1 MVVACASTRDEPTTV
16 RQYQYLAT
24 DATIDALGR
33 LRRPWAGYRIGD
45 DTLLVALAEGG
56 TIRVGVEGADV
67 EPDFEAYRLSAE
79 ATDDTADALTPADA
93 FGAGRNDVVVF
104 RSATWIEG
112 PAPSD
117 DGVAGT
123 QRVMQFTGAPRQL
136 SPSAAAA
143 CAVDDAFVVAT
154 SAGTGM
160 LVRCGVRPHTLDV
173 TLDPA
178 AIAQFLRERQYGE
191 ASTGG

>member
-1 MVVACASTRDEPTTV
+1 M

-45 DTLLVALAEGG
+45 DALLVALAEGG
-56 TIRVGVEGADV
+56 AVRIGVEGADV
-67 EPDFEAYRLSAE
+67 EPDFEAFRLTAE
-79 ATDDTADALTPADA
+79 AVDAAADGLADAGA
-93 FGAGRNDVVVF
+93 FGAARNDVVVF

-117 DGVAGT
+117 DGVTGT

-143 CAVDDAFVVAT
+143 CAVDDACVVAT
-154 SAGTGM
+154 SAGTG
-160 LVRCGVRPHTLDV
+160 LLLRCGVRPHTLDV
-173 TLDPA
+173 TLDSA
-178 AIAQFLRERQYGE
+178 AIAQFLRERQYGD
-191 ASTGG
+191 ASSGR

>member
-1 MVVACASTRDEPTTV
+1 M

-33 LRRPWAGYRIGD
+33 LRRPWAGYHVGD

-56 TIRVGVEGADV
+56 TIRIGVEGADV
-67 EPDFEAYRLSAE
+67 EPDFEAFRLTAE
-79 ATDDTADALTPADA
+79 AVDGIVDEPTAAQA
-93 FGAGRNDVVVF
+93 FGTGRNDVVVF

-117 DGVAGT
+117 DGVTGT

-143 CAVDDAFVVAT
+143 CAVDDACVVAT

-160 LVRCGVRPHTLDV
+160 LVRCGVRPRTLDV
-173 TLDPA
+173 TLDSA
-178 AIAQFLRERQYGE
+178 AIAQFLRERQYGAE
-191 ASTGG
+191 PSGS

>member
-1 MVVACASTRDEPTTV
+1 M

-33 LRRPWAGYRIGD
+33 LRRPWAGYRVGD

-56 TIRVGVEGADV
+56 IIRIGVEGADV
-67 EPDFEAYRLSAE
+67 EPDFEAFRLSAE
-79 ATDDTADALTPADA
+79 AVDGVADGLTSADA
-93 FGAGRNDVVVF
+93 FATGRNDVVVF

-117 DGVAGT
+117 DGVTGT

-154 SAGTGM
+154 GAGTGM

-173 TLDPA
+173 TLDSA
-178 AIAQFLRERQYGE
+178 AIAQFLRERKYGE
-191 ASTGG
+191 EAAGG